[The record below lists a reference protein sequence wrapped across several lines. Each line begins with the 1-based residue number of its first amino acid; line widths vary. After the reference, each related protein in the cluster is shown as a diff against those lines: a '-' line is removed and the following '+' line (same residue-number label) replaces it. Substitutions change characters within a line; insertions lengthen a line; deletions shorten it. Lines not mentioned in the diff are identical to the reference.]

1 MAGGDAGGA
10 GSGDLVKAGTVQN
23 PALAEQARTRL
34 GDAGIEATLRAEP
47 HVPAGADLS
56 LAGQVDVLVPSGKL
70 SDARRILESVMSQ
83 TDVPL
88 EGESG
93 GGR

>member
-1 MAGGDAGGA
+1 MAAGDTDAAGA
-10 GSGDLVKAGTVQN
+10 SDLVKAGTVQN

-34 GDAGIEATLRAEP
+34 EDAGIEATLRAEP

-56 LAGQVDVLVPSGKL
+56 LAGQVDVLVPSGQL
-70 SDARRILESVMSQ
+70 SDARRILAGVMSQ
-83 TDVPL
+83 ADVPL
-88 EGESG
+88 EEERG

>member
-1 MAGGDAGGA
+1 MAAGDSDAA

-34 GDAGIEATLRAEP
+34 EDAGIEATLRAQP

-56 LAGQVDVLVPSGKL
+56 LAGQVDVLVPQGKL
-70 SDARRILESVMSQ
+70 SDARRILESVTRQ

-88 EGESG
+88 EGEGG